1 VERFTVGEGFV
12 PNDLYV
18 DCDDQQMLIITG
30 PNMSGKS
37 TFLRQVA
44 LIVLMAQMGG
54 FVPASEASI
63 GIVDRIFTRV
73 GASDNLVMG
82 RSTFL
87 VEMNETA
94 NILNNAT
101 RRSLL
106 ILDEIG
112 RGTSTY
118 DGLSIAWAVAERI
131 LDKTK
136 IGARTLF
143 ATHYHELIELA
154 DTHLGAKNYNVAVRE
169 WNDQVVFLR
178 KIVEGGTD
186 QSYGIHVAQLAG
198 LPDQVIERAR
208 EILATLEES
217 TATAN
222 DKRTGIVG
230 ATSPAAHEVP
240 SEPEHREPA
249 QLSLFG
255 SKGDDIIDE
264 LSAID
269 ISNVTPLQALNKLQ
283 ELKKKAES

>member
-1 VERFTVGEGFV
+1 
-12 PNDLYV
+12 
-18 DCDDQQMLIITG
+18 
-30 PNMSGKS
+30 
-37 TFLRQVA
+37 
-44 LIVLMAQMGG
+44 
-54 FVPASEASI
+54 I
-63 GIVDRIFTRV
+63 GIIDRIFTRV

-94 NILNNAT
+94 NILNNAS

-118 DGLSIAWAVAERI
+118 DGLSIAWAVAEHI

-143 ATHYHELIELA
+143 ATHYHELIELGN
-154 DTHLGAKNYNVAVRE
+154 THQGAKNYNVAVRE
-169 WNDQVVFLR
+169 WNDQITFLR

-198 LPDQVIERAR
+198 LPVQVIERAR
-208 EILATLEES
+208 EILATLEKGNNGNSITPLNETDRQLPKS
-217 TATAN
+217 
-222 DKRTGIVG
+222 
-230 ATSPAAHEVP
+230 HELLSKDTHHKP
-240 SEPEHREPA
+240 T

-255 SKGDDIIDE
+255 AKADEIIDE
-264 LSAID
+264 LNAID
-269 ISNVTPLQALNKLQ
+269 IHNMTPLQALNKLQ
-283 ELKKKAES
+283 DLKKKAGGY